1 MNTLIIKKTPKLPS
15 LPEQFLPAIEQ
26 LVESLGIPRNALASA
41 EDIEHAWNNLP
52 RELREIP
59 EELRDELI
67 ARMCVA
73 VSTGLFD

>member
-1 MNTLIIKKTPKLPS
+1 LKLEFKQITKKRHNMNTLIIKKTPKLPS

-59 EELRDELI
+59 EDSE
-67 ARMCVA
+67 MN
-73 VSTGLFD
+73 